1 MHNSNSKIMVMVVAL
16 SSASK
21 INRIIFH
28 RILLY
33 CQSIP
38 KDGNFLAKRTGLT
51 CSITIFRFYATGEY
65 WQIQTL
71 DQAHL
76 YSQDKFCEFMLL
88 AMEL

>member
-51 CSITIFRFYATGEY
+51 CSITIFRFYATGEFWPNTDVRSAASY
-65 WQIQTL
+65 CI
-71 DQAHL
+71 DDRNFDEDD
-76 YSQDKFCEFMLL
+76 YDG
-88 AMEL
+88 